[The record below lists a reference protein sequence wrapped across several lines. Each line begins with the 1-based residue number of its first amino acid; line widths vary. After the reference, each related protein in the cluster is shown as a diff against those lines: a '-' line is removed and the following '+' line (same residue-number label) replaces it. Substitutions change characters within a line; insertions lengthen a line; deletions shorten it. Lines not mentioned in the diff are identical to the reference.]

1 MNFIL
6 IDRLKKIIQQ
16 RTELAMNSSIANDF
30 LYKKWNYFIIWHE
43 FRWYTMVFMSGLLQ
57 KSIQKR
63 SIQKSYY
70 YPTNSSYTGCLEP
83 EIIAI
88 DAEVGRWA
96 AGIVDRMR
104 TAGNEISGMISS
116 MNSPWGGLGKA
127 WVRRSTGMTRSCR
140 IVVVLGRWRGS
151 RTFLHTPVGA
161 QTRDWN

>member
-1 MNFIL
+1 MQHWLAKDTISNERMTFCIKMLLFPITVQIL
-6 IDRLKKIIQQ
+6 VIYN
-16 RTELAMNSSIANDF
+16 A
-30 LYKKWNYFIIWHE
+30 
-43 FRWYTMVFMSGLLQ
+43 FMCELLQ

-88 DAEVGRWA
+88 DAEVRCWA
-96 AGIVDRMR
+96 ARIVDRMR

>member
-1 MNFIL
+1 M
-6 IDRLKKIIQQ
+6 DLKKKKRLMQHWLSKERISNELMIFCLKMQQFHNRIQIHVIHN
-16 RTELAMNSSIANDF
+16 L
-30 LYKKWNYFIIWHE
+30 
-43 FRWYTMVFMSGLLQ
+43 FMCGLLQ

-96 AGIVDRMR
+96 ARIVDRMR